1 METDSPEEL
10 WTPDPAVARVSSI
23 AQFARFVR
31 EQRIAEVD
39 ELDYASL
46 HGWSIDDLDAFWA
59 AAAEFLGV
67 RFHAAPHAALGS
79 SAMPG
84 TDWFPGAT
92 LNYAEHALI
101 DGPGRTRD
109 ELAVVSVREDGLE
122 RLVSHGE
129 LRELVGRLRAGLQRL
144 GVGRGDRVVGL
155 MPNCVETLAA
165 FLAVA
170 SLGAIWSS
178 CSPDFGIRAVRDRFE
193 QLEPA
198 VFLAVDGY
206 RYGGKAFDI
215 RDRVQALQQRM
226 PTLGRT
232 VLLPYLDHGAELAG
246 TLPWSELT
254 AEPGPLDFEAVP
266 FNHPLWVL
274 YSSGTTGLP
283 KGIVHGH
290 GGIIVEHLKTLA
302 LHHDLGPGERF
313 FWFTTTGWMMWNLL
327 ISGLLVGSTVVMYDG
342 NPGYPDLRTLWQL
355 AEKHRVT
362 YFGVSAPYIHASLKA
377 GLRPGDAFD
386 ISGMRALGSTGA
398 PLSVDGFRW
407 VADAVGKHVQICS
420 MSGGTDVCTAFLES
434 APTVPVW
441 LGELSCAAL
450 GASVAAY
457 DEHGSEVVDEV
468 GELVLTKP
476 MPSMP
481 VSFWNDPDGS
491 RLRAA
496 YFADFPDVWRHGDW
510 IRKTSR
516 GSFVIYGR
524 SDSTLKRG
532 GVRMGTA
539 EFYAVVEG
547 FEQIVD
553 SLVVDTTELGA
564 ADEGELL
571 CFVVLT
577 PGATLA
583 DVEPRLRR
591 ALRTDLSPRHVPD
604 RFVAV
609 DAIPHTINGKKCEV
623 PVKRILA
630 GVDPDQAVSR
640 EALANPDSLDA
651 FIQLARR

>member
-290 GGIIVEHLKTLA
+290 GGIVVEHLKTLA